1 MNDILRQ
8 RLASQQIAGLGNPV
22 VASPLPETIQS
33 PYSSKNLLSYA
44 SVIKDREK
52 FIKSGTKSG
61 SDFNF
66 YDSPNNKYFKI
77 FFYFENGDVD
87 GNASNYTS
95 GGLLAPTWLANSP
108 INELYNYNSAYS
120 YLILNNEE
128 ERADLLKDFINL
140 LSNIN
145 CESPWY
151 FKEISGLDTA
161 LERKIQEIK
170 MEDERKK
177 ISIKCMP
184 DAFDDRIAT
193 LMDLYRA
200 IVWSWQM
207 KREIVPANLRK
218 FDMGIYIFNDVHIP
232 FHRLD
237 YDYANFSG
245 NNNSYQ
251 TSYKYIEFHN
261 CEFDYDSAKTP
272 LSSLDNSTGL
282 SPEYTIDIYFDDCYE
297 TRYNE
302 FLMKEIGDMIKWDT
316 TTNIDMQRN
325 SHDKSHINKNA
336 LEERLSHK
344 LKFDLSELDY
354 LKRIESED
362 DYNSLKNKK
371 LPNYP
376 ERIESNGFLANATD
390 QLLTTGVNILGSYA
404 KRAVLGNLYTYS
416 LTRIG
421 DQISTLMNGGV
432 METANAVAEYIT
444 DSQQRNNKGR
454 YSNDELLNK
463 TNIFEGTK
471 KPYINNTMGNIFKAN
486 TIANN
491 I

>member
-1 MNDILRQ
+1 MAN
-8 RLASQQIAGLGNPV
+8 
-22 VASPLPETIQS
+22 E
-33 PYSSKNLLSYA
+33 NLLSYA
-44 SVIKDREK
+44 SVMRDRTN
-52 FIKSGTKSG
+52 FIKAGTKSG
-61 SDFNF
+61 SDFNL

-87 GNASNYTS
+87 GSTSDYMS
-95 GGLLAPTWLANSP
+95 GGLLAPTWLANKS
-108 INELYNYNSAYS
+108 NEKLYNYNSAYS

-128 ERADLLKDFINL
+128 ERANLLKDFINL

-145 CESPWY
+145 CEAPWY

-161 LERKIQEIK
+161 LERKVVGEIK

-177 ISIKCMP
+177 ISIKCLP

-200 IVWSWQM
+200 VVWSWQT
-207 KREIVPANLRK
+207 KREIIPANLRK
-218 FDMGIYIFNDVHIP
+218 FDMGIYIFNDTHIP
-232 FHRLD
+232 FHRMND
-237 YDYANFSG
+237 EYANFSG
-245 NNNSYQ
+245 NNTSYQ

-261 CEFDYDSAKTP
+261 CEFDYDSSKSA
-272 LSSLDNSTGL
+272 LSSLDNSTGI

-316 TTNIDMQRN
+316 TLNLDIPRD
-325 SHDKSHINKNA
+325 SHDKSSINKNA
-336 LEERLSHK
+336 LEEILSHK
-344 LKFDLSELDY
+344 PKFDLSELDY

-362 DYNSLKNKK
+362 DYNSLKNKS
-371 LPNYP
+371 LPGYP
-376 ERIESNGFLANATD
+376 ERIESEGFLANAVD
-390 QLLTTGVNILGSYA
+390 QLLTTGVNVLGSYA

-416 LTRIG
+416 LTKIG

-432 METANAVAEYIT
+432 METANAIAEYVT

-486 TIANN
+486 TVVNN